1 VTDRARN
8 GARAVLCAGLLVAGC
23 GRHQDAVPPLHARA
37 GASVDAFW
45 TFAAPA
51 LARRFEDGPVH
62 KPVES
67 PDMMPRLIAI
77 APDGSI
83 EAGDFKVSATDATWW
98 KMDRARTEEGSMS
111 GHYTLGGPQWRLDV
125 HTVDGSPVTEVTID
139 REGAR
144 PQILYSYA
152 SNGQRGPL
160 PATALYTLLAALT
173 GTKVQTLS
181 APDQPAAAATTV
193 DPQAGRIV
201 FKGRTY
207 NLAGTRDES
216 LYYADGQLR
225 YDGQV
230 DASTALRVEYR
241 AGKLVSVSE

>member
-1 VTDRARN
+1 MTGRGRN
-8 GARAVLCAGLLVAGC
+8 GARAALCACLLAAGC
-23 GRHQDAVPPLHARA
+23 SRHQEAVPLHARA
-37 GASVDAFW
+37 GAPVDAFW

-51 LARRFEDGPVH
+51 LARRYEDGPVH

-77 APDGSI
+77 GADGSI
-83 EAGDFKVSATDATWW
+83 EAGEFKVSAADATWW
-98 KMDRARTEEGSMS
+98 KMDRTRTQEGSTA
-111 GHYTLGGPQWRLDV
+111 GHYTLGGPRWRLDV

-160 PATALYTLLAALT
+160 PATPLHPLLAALA

-181 APDQPAAAATTV
+181 APGQPPAAAATV
-193 DPQAGRIV
+193 DPQAGQIV

-207 NLAGTRDES
+207 SLARTRDES
-216 LYYADGQLR
+216 LYYADGELR

-230 DASTALRVEYR
+230 DASTTLRIAYR
-241 AGKLVSVSE
+241 DGKLVSVSE